1 MVIMYMFELNKKI
14 ITLSIWTN
22 RQNRQ
27 NRKIF
32 TEKRMRKVT
41 EKQLEIGQTP
51 ISKIEIDLKSRDEIP
66 QLLLG
71 LQFIDSNKEL
81 RSEVYQILEGIIPQN
96 VNPRN
101 GRPGMDL
108 WKIFVLGTLRLNC
121 NWDYD
126 KVHHI
131 SNEHYTVRQ
140 FLGHSRFEFDEKYSL
155 QCIKD
160 NVSLLTPE
168 ILDRINKL
176 VVKAGH
182 RLVGHTTGEALRGRC
197 DSFVL
202 ETDVHFPTD
211 INLLLDA
218 VRKVIFL
225 TARACE
231 QLNIT
236 DWRQY
241 RHLYKN
247 VKVRFNRAN
256 RMKTSTSKDENQRLL
271 RENQI
276 KEAHAAYVDLCEFYV
291 SRARECIYILDG
303 MGIETIS
310 LAMVIENY
318 IAHADRQIDQ
328 IRRRV
333 INGDSIPHHEKVF
346 SIFEEHTEW
355 IKKGKAG
362 VPVELG
368 LRVCILEDQYGF
380 ILHHHVMEQQTDD
393 KVAFRIVEETKR
405 KFSDLDSCSFDKGFY
420 SPENKRSLKSVI
432 NNVILPKK
440 GKLSKKDM
448 EEEYSEEFKNLR
460 RKHSAVESGINA
472 LENHG
477 LDRCRDHGIKG
488 FKRYVALSVLARNI
502 QILGSII
509 RKKKLKQQKRKDRE
523 TLLIAA

>member
-1 MVIMYMFELNKKI
+1 MYMIDLKEKI
-14 ITLSIWTN
+14 ITLSIF
-22 RQNRQ
+22 QNRQ
-27 NRKIF
+27 NKQKRKIF
-32 TEKRMRKVT
+32 TEKLMRKIT
-41 EKQLEIGQTP
+41 EKQLKIGQTS
-51 ISKIEIDLKSRDEIP
+51 ISKIEIDIKSRDEIP

-71 LQFIDSNKEL
+71 LQFIDSNKAL
-81 RSEVYQILEGIIPQN
+81 RSEVHQILKGITPEN

-108 WKIFVLGTLRLNC
+108 WKILVLGALKLNC

-131 SNEHYTVRQ
+131 ANEHYTVRQ
-140 FLGHSRFEFDEKYSL
+140 FLGHSRFEFNEKYSL
-155 QCIKD
+155 QSIKD
-160 NVSLLTPE
+160 NISLLTPE
-168 ILDRINKL
+168 ILDRINEL

-182 RLVGHTTGEALRGRC
+182 QWGGHKTEEELRGRC

-218 VRKVIFL
+218 VRKIIFL

-231 QLNIT
+231 QLDIT

-247 VKVRFNRAN
+247 VKGLFNRAN
-256 RMKTSTSKDENQRLL
+256 RLKGSTSNNENQRLL
-271 RENQI
+271 RKNQI
-276 KEAHAAYVDLCEFYV
+276 KEVHASYVDLCELYV
-291 SRARECIYILDG
+291 DRARECIEILDG

-310 LAMVIENY
+310 LAMVIKKY

-328 IRRRV
+328 VRRRV
-333 INGDSIPHHEKVF
+333 LNGDSIPHHEKVF

-380 ILHHHVMEQQTDD
+380 ILHHRVMEKQTDD
-393 KVAFRIVEETKR
+393 KIAVLMVEETKR
-405 KFSDLDSCSFDKGFY
+405 KFSNLDSCSFDKGFY
-420 SPENKRSLKSVI
+420 SPDNKKALKAI
-432 NNVILPKK
+432 IDKVILPKK
-440 GKLSKKDM
+440 GKLSKKDI
-448 EEEYSEEFKNLR
+448 EEEYSEEFKKLR

-502 QILGSII
+502 QILGSVV
-509 RKKKLKQQKRKDRE
+509 RKKKLKQQKRKNRKP
-523 TLLIAA
+523 LPMAA